1 MGEFEKKIM
10 QEDLIINYHYGPM
23 YKYGKEVPREYD
35 DELHFESA
43 ISKEDVMDII
53 EEAKKEF
60 PTAEYWEPFS
70 EDVDVGFT
78 MIGKSGW
85 KRSDNKNPKAIKLY
99 STKQIDKWFLKW
111 FAE

>member
-60 PTAEYWEPFS
+60 PPYPEVRGQSMEHMYDKESWNK
-70 EDVDVGFT
+70 
-78 MIGKSGW
+78 MI
-85 KRSDNKNPKAIKLY
+85 
-99 STKQIDKWFLKW
+99 KQFALEANEWFEKWFGQ
-111 FAE
+111 